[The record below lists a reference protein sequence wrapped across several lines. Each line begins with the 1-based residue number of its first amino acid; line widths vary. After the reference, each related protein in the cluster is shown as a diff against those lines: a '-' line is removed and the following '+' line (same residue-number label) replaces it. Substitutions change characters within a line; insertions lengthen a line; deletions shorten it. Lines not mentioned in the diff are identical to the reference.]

1 MILNFGV
8 CRCRSDNRTKLYFFC
23 LKIRGIRDFA
33 ARIGGDINSLYDPAV
48 QLEKQARDRGD
59 KHFLLYED
67 QSKSVDN
74 TV

>member
-1 MILNFGV
+1 MVLNSRV
-8 CRCRSDNRTKLYFFC
+8 CSFHSDSRTKLSFC

-67 QSKSVDN
+67 QGKSVDN

>member
-1 MILNFGV
+1 MVLNSRV
-8 CRCRSDNRTKLYFFC
+8 CSFHSDCRTKLNFC

-67 QSKSVDN
+67 QSKSEDN